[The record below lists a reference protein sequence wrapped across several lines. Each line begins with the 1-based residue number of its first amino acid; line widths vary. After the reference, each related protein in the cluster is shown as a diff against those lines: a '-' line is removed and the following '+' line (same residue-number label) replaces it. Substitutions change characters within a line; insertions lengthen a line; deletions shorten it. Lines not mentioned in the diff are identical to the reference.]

1 MFRRGLSSLT
11 AKPSWVRPGSYDYLR
26 EILESRVYDVAIQTP
41 LQLAPALSQSL
52 PGNCRLFLKRE
63 DMQPTFSFSVRGAYN
78 KIANLTP
85 AQRKKGIVACAA
97 GNHQEGVAYAAA
109 KLNVDAIVISP
120 VGTTQ
125 DVSYFTKNKITIVEH
140 GADFDAS
147 LKEAF
152 RVAQTEGR
160 SFVHPFDDPLVIAGN
175 GTIGMEI
182 LKETAGDRPTA
193 IFAPVGG
200 GGLIAGLAAYV
211 KEVAPDVKIIG
222 VEAESANLLEKSLQQ
237 GLPVVF
243 PNANRFTDKV
253 GIKTIGTE
261 NFRLCKD
268 LVDEVITVSTDE
280 ICSAIKDV
288 FGDTR
293 SLMEPTGAISVA
305 GAKKYAQVKNAQN
318 ETYVAVLA
326 AANMDFDRLRFV
338 SERSDDCERFMAV
351 KIPEQIG
358 SFQNLYNV
366 IFPHNVTEFS
376 YRMDSEGDNEARI
389 CMSIQTKT
397 QDEFINVVKA
407 INGRGDMH
415 AIDLASNEL
424 AKSHLRHLAGGRP
437 ENVPNERL
445 FRLEFPERPG
455 ALKDFLEAL
464 SQSTRQWNVSLFHYR
479 NHGADIGRVLVGFQV
494 PPKDNATFDA
504 FLGQVGFRCEEET
517 DNPASMYFLH

>member
-1 MFRRGLSSLT
+1 MFRRGLSSLAT
-11 AKPSWVRPGSYDYLR
+11 KPSWIRPGSYDYLR

-41 LQLAPALSQSL
+41 LQLAPSLSQSL

-78 KIANLTP
+78 KIASLTP

-97 GNHQEGVAYAAA
+97 GNHLEGVAYAAA
-109 KLNVDAIVISP
+109 KLDIDAIVIAP
-120 VGTTQ
+120 VGTVQ
-125 DVSYFTKNKITIVEH
+125 NVSYSTKNKITIVEH

-160 SFVHPFDDPLVIAGN
+160 SLVHPFDDPLVIAGN

-182 LKETAGDRPTA
+182 LKETAGDRAAA

-222 VEAESANLLEKSLQQ
+222 VEAEGANLLQESLQQ
-237 GLPVVF
+237 GSLVTMSSV
-243 PNANRFTDKV
+243 NRFTEEV

-305 GAKKYAQVKNAQN
+305 GAKKYARMKDAQDKK
-318 ETYVAVLA
+318 YVAVLA

-338 SERSDDCERFMAV
+338 AERSDNRERFMAV
-351 KIPEQIG
+351 KIPERIG
-358 SFQNLYNV
+358 SFQDLYNV
-366 IFPHNVTEFS
+366 IFPYNVTEFS
-376 YRMDSEGDNEARI
+376 YRMDSESDNEARI

-397 QDEFINVVKA
+397 QDEFIGVVKA
-407 INGRGDMH
+407 INGRDDMR

-424 AKSHLRHLAGGRP
+424 AKSHMRHLVGGRP
-437 ENVPNERL
+437 QNVSNERL

-455 ALKDFLEAL
+455 ALKDFLETL
-464 SQSTRQWNVSLFHYR
+464 SQSSRQWNVSLFHYR

-494 PPKDNATFDA
+494 PPKDNAAFSTF
-504 FLGQVGFRCEEET
+504 LEQVGFRYEEET
-517 DNPASMYFLH
+517 DNPASTHFLH

>member
-1 MFRRGLSSLT
+1 MLRRRLSSLA
-11 AKPSWVRPGSYDYLR
+11 AKPAWVRPGSYDYLR
-26 EILESRVYDVAIQTP
+26 GVLESRVYDVAIQTP
-41 LQLAPALSQSL
+41 LQLAPALTQSL

-78 KIANLTP
+78 KIASLTP
-85 AQRKKGIVACAA
+85 AQREKGIVACAA
-97 GNHQEGVAYAAA
+97 GNHLEGVAYAAA
-109 KLNVDAIVISP
+109 KLGIDAVVIAP
-120 VGTTQ
+120 VGTAQ
-125 DVSYFTKNKITIVEH
+125 NVSYSTKTQITIVEH
-140 GADFDAS
+140 GADFEAS
-147 LKEAF
+147 LQEAF
-152 RVAQTEGR
+152 RVAHSEGR
-160 SFVHPFDDPLVIAGN
+160 SLVHPFDDPLVIAGN
-175 GTIGMEI
+175 GTIAMEI

-200 GGLIAGLAAYV
+200 GGLIAGLAVYV

-222 VEAESANLLEKSLQQ
+222 VEAEGANILAQSLQQ
-237 GLPVVF
+237 GSPATLMSV
-243 PNANRFTDKV
+243 NRFTEEV
-253 GIKTIGTE
+253 GIKKIGTE
-261 NFRLCKD
+261 NYRLCKD

-305 GAKKYAQVKNAQN
+305 GAKKYARVKNAHN
-318 ETYVAVLA
+318 EKYVAVLA

-338 SERSDDCERFMAV
+338 SERSDDRERFMAV
-351 KIPEQIG
+351 KIPEKIG
-358 SFQNLYNV
+358 SFQDLYNV
-366 IFPHNVTEFS
+366 VFPHNVTEFS
-376 YRMDSEGDNEARI
+376 YRMNSEGDNEARI

-397 QDEFINVVKA
+397 QDEFIGVVKM
-407 INGRGDMH
+407 INKRNDMH

-437 ENVPNERL
+437 ENITNERL

-455 ALKDFLEAL
+455 ALKDFLDTL
-464 SQSTRQWNVSLFHYR
+464 GQSARQWNVSLFHYR

-494 PPKDNATFDA
+494 PPKESAAFLA

-517 DNPASMYFLH
+517 HNPASSYFLR